1 MKTMGFSILVLG
13 IISLLDKR
21 SYDKIKF
28 TGMQD
33 VQLKPPGV
41 SFAFIYFGG
50 QHCKHVIH
58 ILHKQLCN
66 GPALILQNRTN
77 RKFRSDGYRRIFNIY
92 ASSNLDPSPVIVRT
106 ARCWLVYPF
115 PN

>member
-21 SYDKIKF
+21 SYDKIKL

-58 ILHKQLCN
+58 VLHKQLFN
-66 GPALILQNRTN
+66 GHCAHTTKSNEQKIQKRWLQ
-77 RKFRSDGYRRIFNIY
+77 KDF
-92 ASSNLDPSPVIVRT
+92 
-106 ARCWLVYPF
+106 
-115 PN
+115 